1 MFLGKLCAAT
11 NAPEFKLRLIYA
23 WAPNSHFALFKSYT
37 PSSWTV
43 ICSLCHTVN
52 ASNSI
57 TTDRYVI
64 YFTKIIANTT
74 SIDEL
79 DCSENQ
85 VSTLEFQ
92 SCLNL
97 DSDLK
102 PIINNFKL
110 PYPIQYIDPKFPL
123 VLSIIHSSTMSAVK
137 RMNSSN
143 YILDPAYP

>member
-23 WAPNSHFALFKSYT
+23 WAPNSHFALLKSYT

-43 ICSLCHTVN
+43 ICSLCHAVN

-64 YFTKIIANTT
+64 SFTKIIANTT